1 MKKLF
6 ILLLGFTISISSFSH
21 PWKPGHYVI
30 VDTDGSIGD
39 IRAISMLLASPD
51 VRVLAITVSSGT
63 LSAENAY
70 LKVKS
75 FLNSLYH
82 QGIPVGINYGNKYMP
97 PDPQVS
103 LKYVW
108 GDETKIDISRSQD
121 YLQLISETFSGEK
134 TAVSFICLGSMSTVY
149 QASRNIP
156 DFFNHVKDI
165 IWSADGAGNKS
176 GFNYNIDKEAS
187 AGMLKKSTLVKVLRK
202 YTLNNSNFF
211 NDEMISS
218 IGQINT
224 PYAKKISE
232 FLNSDLARVNDSSN
246 EATDDMAALF
256 LHYPEFFLNKT
267 IGFVSDCTPADPEG
281 LNEGMLK
288 ILRGET
294 VAKNQVVKDIPIDP
308 DFYFDD
314 IRPSVNMIVNKYGI
328 DEWTSGII
336 ANELH
341 RHLGVFAIIGV
352 KMGIRAREYFNTG
365 VDEFKAVSSA
375 GSNPPLSCMNDGIQ
389 VSTGATPGHGLL
401 TVKNDSLPIP
411 SVEFTYMNR
420 KIRLTLKPELSE
432 KITSELKEINFIYG
446 LDSNI
451 YWELVRKNSIKY
463 WLDFDRHEIF
473 NIEEI
478 N

>member
-6 ILLLGFTISISSFSH
+6 FLILGLAISISLFSH

-30 VDTDGSIGD
+30 IDTDGSIGD
-39 IRAISMLLASPD
+39 IRTITMLLASPD
-51 VRVLAITVSSGT
+51 VRVLAITVSPGT

-75 FLNSLYH
+75 LLNSLYH
-82 QGIPVGINYGNKYMP
+82 QGIPVGINSGDKFIP
-97 PDPQVS
+97 PDSQVS

-108 GDETKIDISRSQD
+108 GDESKIDITRAQD
-121 YLQLISETFSGEK
+121 FLQLIRDTFSSEK
-134 TAVSFICLGSMSTVY
+134 TPVSFICLGSMSSVY

-156 DFFNHVKDI
+156 VFSDHVKDI

-187 AGMLKKSTLVKVLRK
+187 ASMLKKSTLVKVLRK
-202 YTLNNSNFF
+202 YTLNNSSFF
-211 NDEMISS
+211 DDELISS

-224 PYAKKISE
+224 PYAKKIGD
-232 FLNSDLARVNDSSN
+232 FLDSDLAKLNDSSN

-267 IGFVSDCTPADPEG
+267 IGFVSDCTPADPKG
-281 LNEGMLK
+281 LNEGMLR

-294 VAKNQVVKDIPIDP
+294 VAKNQVIKDFPIDP
-308 DFYFDD
+308 NFYFDD
-314 IRPSVNMIVNKYGI
+314 IGPSVNMIVNKYGV
-328 DEWTSGII
+328 DEWTSGVL

-375 GSNPPLSCMNDGIQ
+375 GSTPPLSCMNDGIQ

-401 TVKNDSLPIP
+401 TVINDSLPIP

-420 KIRLTLKPELSE
+420 KIRLTLKPELTE

-463 WLDFDRHEIF
+463 WVAFDRHEIF